1 MTRANFCKQIVQF
14 ASIIMTMDG
23 HGLVQ
28 VHNTHTSWSCRVGLR
43 QMGSPDDKA
52 EMMAGRGWLLG
63 LAVVVAPSSPIAHRL
78 STCLLRSV
86 SPHLYCFWLM
96 LICCETKTRWFE
108 LISSRKQKFWE
119 HVKFKTGYHDSNSF
133 KIPCWKSWHLLQTG
147 YHDLRRCSFSLQR
160 TDWSELLYTSAQCTA
175 DHSTSRFNLPFTFLF
190 AHGASK
196 SKQRTSP

>member
-1 MTRANFCKQIVQF
+1 MTQIVQF
-14 ASIIMTMDG
+14 ASIIMSHDDG
-23 HGLVQ
+23 WTWTGSGSQHPHILIVSCGPAADGVTWRQSRDDGRPGLAL
-28 VHNTHTSWSCRVGLR
+28 GL
-43 QMGSPDDKA
+43 
-52 EMMAGRGWLLG
+52 GR

-147 YHDLRRCSFSLQR
+147 YHDLRQCSFSLQR
-160 TDWSELLYTSAQCTA
+160 TDWSELMYTSAQCTA